1 MGELTKGAGMKRFN
15 EMGQV
20 LRLFLVVGLIG
31 LTGCQNGNLLGKLH
45 DSGDSSNTE
54 TLLSDGNVALDNGDY
69 AAALGYFQRVLDNDS
84 DNSLALY
91 GAATASAGLSGLNL
105 GQLLA
110 NVLNKNGTVTITSLG
125 EAIQAHSTGYGSL
138 AAGPNSIVRN
148 ISVVQTF
155 LREAGAH
162 LYKIIQG
169 QADGKIRQNDIG
181 ALLDCA
187 LIYLVVDVVEM
198 IEADVFDIINDNGR
212 LKFVSKTGAAA
223 YCSDPQNANRI
234 GRLAA
239 ELGIAY
245 AAVDQ
250 AAIAAGIGAST
261 ITRLRNDL
269 DSFLEEGLDGD
280 GTDDLD
286 AACRTALSNQGFTA
300 ATFRDY
306 ISL

>member
-110 NVLNKNGTVTITSLG
+110 LSL
-125 EAIQAHSTGYGSL
+125 IH
-138 AAGPNSIVRN
+138 I
-148 ISVVQTF
+148 
-155 LREAGAH
+155 
-162 LYKIIQG
+162 
-169 QADGKIRQNDIG
+169 
-181 ALLDCA
+181 
-187 LIYLVVDVVEM
+187 
-198 IEADVFDIINDNGR
+198 
-212 LKFVSKTGAAA
+212 
-223 YCSDPQNANRI
+223 
-234 GRLAA
+234 
-239 ELGIAY
+239 
-245 AAVDQ
+245 
-250 AAIAAGIGAST
+250 
-261 ITRLRNDL
+261 
-269 DSFLEEGLDGD
+269 
-280 GTDDLD
+280 
-286 AACRTALSNQGFTA
+286 
-300 ATFRDY
+300 
-306 ISL
+306 